1 MSRYLDIARQGS
13 CERAKREKCE
23 LVATA
28 SHRLAS
34 LQPEAATNS
43 HNSQFASSQRPYQHV
58 LAVIES
64 RCPDLV
70 DPSRWR
76 LAVEDGKRFVGLWGE
91 QASSLGW
98 TARDLFGLHTPPA
111 KPHPSYSRLSRYDE
125 TGLVW
130 LLQGREVVAFTEATA
145 AIQNSTGAITIYRRH
160 KPAPAL
166 RTISSMTSHKQSSKQ
181 SEQ

>member
-1 MSRYLDIARQGS
+1 MSRYLDIARKGS

-58 LAVIES
+58 LAVLES

-70 DPSRWR
+70 VPP
-76 LAVEDGKRFVGLWGE
+76 LAAAVEDGRALPRP
-91 QASSLGW
+91 LGRAGRG
-98 TARDLFGLHTPPA
+98 ARLDRPGPVRPPQPPA
-111 KPHPSYSRLSRYDE
+111 TPHPSY
-125 TGLVW
+125 
-130 LLQGREVVAFTEATA
+130 TA
-145 AIQNSTGAITIYRRH
+145 CPDMTR
-160 KPAPAL
+160 PA
-166 RTISSMTSHKQSSKQ
+166 
-181 SEQ
+181 